1 MRLYSLKNLAQ
12 ILVIELSWDLS
23 CSETATVVSATA
35 TVPTASV
42 ATTAATTTTTITTT
56 ITTTN
61 HPDDLFQSGYIT
73 PGFKRF
79 S

>member
-1 MRLYSLKNLAQ
+1 MTQYSLKNLAQ
-12 ILVIELSWDLS
+12 ILAIELSRHMS
-23 CSETATVVSATA
+23 CSETA

-42 ATTAATTTTTITTT
+42 ATTAATTTTTTITTT

-61 HPDDLFQSGYIT
+61 QRDDLFQSGYIT

>member
-1 MRLYSLKNLAQ
+1 MTLYSLKNRAQ
-12 ILVIELSWDLS
+12 ILAIELSRHMS
-23 CSETATVVSATA
+23 CSETA

-56 ITTTN
+56 ITTSN
-61 HPDDLFQSGYIT
+61 QRDGLFQSGYMT

>member
-1 MRLYSLKNLAQ
+1 MRLYRLKRLAQ
-12 ILVIELSWDLS
+12 ILVIELSRHVS
-23 CSETATVVSATA
+23 CSETA

-42 ATTAATTTTTITTT
+42 ATAATTTTITTT

-61 HPDDLFQSGYIT
+61 QRDDLFQSGYIT
-73 PGFKRF
+73 PGFKPF